1 MATTT
6 TRRRPSA
13 ARHPI
18 GRLTEPLTLL
28 SADPP
33 AAGITTLERIGFQAT
48 ATTATPHHLTD
59 GDYVEIAGAVPDG
72 YNGAGVQ
79 VAVVDATTF
88 GYAVADDTLTTP
100 ATGSMTVDFRSDAQG
115 GTGSGWWPI
124 ASLFGQVT
132 ALTAAERL
140 VIKAVAS
147 LVSYRVLIHYQPDVT
162 PTMRLM
168 WQKYQEPAPTL
179 LEIAGVLPHP
189 DPDLSHRYLILECSE
204 VQGT

>member
-18 GRLTEPLTLL
+18 GRLTEPLTLP

-33 AAGITTLERIGFQAT
+33 AAVITTLERIGFQAT

-72 YNGAGVQ
+72 YNGGAVQ
-79 VAVVDATTF
+79 VVVVDDTHF
-88 GYAVADDTLTTP
+88 WYAVADDTLTTP
-100 ATGSMTVDFRSDAQG
+100 ATGAMTVDFRSDAQG

-124 ASLFGQVT
+124 ASLFGQVQ

-147 LVSYRVLIHYQPDVT
+147 LVSYRVTIHYQPGVA
-162 PTMRLM
+162 PTMHLL
-168 WQKYQEPAPTL
+168 WQQYLEPATTR